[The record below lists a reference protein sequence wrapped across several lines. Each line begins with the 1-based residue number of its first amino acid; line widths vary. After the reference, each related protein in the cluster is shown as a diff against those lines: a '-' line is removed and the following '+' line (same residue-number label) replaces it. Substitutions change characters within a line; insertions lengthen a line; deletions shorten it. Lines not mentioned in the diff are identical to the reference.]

1 MSRIS
6 TVDLMWPKTLE
17 HTTMQLILKAL
28 KVIDKVNNQ
37 TQKILENWHTA
48 KTTQADNNSF

>member
-48 KTTQADNNSF
+48 KTAQADNNSF